1 MSQLETPQRE
11 EHGQRR
17 AHIGH
22 GLMMIVCCIPML
34 LIAVVLAAT
43 GVAGAGYIGAAV
55 LCTTMMAMMMR
66 AMSGGHRESGG
77 SR

>member
-1 MSQLETPQRE
+1 MNQLDIGRTADRGG
-11 EHGQRR
+11 HFGH
-17 AHIGH
+17 AGH
-22 GLMMIVCCIPML
+22 GWMMIVCCIPML

-43 GVAGAGYIGAAV
+43 GFAGAGFIGAAV